1 MDKRITVIQVR
12 KERRSGAMSEQW
24 NSGGAGNSGGG
35 VSKNLSVP
43 HLLPSVSTECQHSLV
58 PYSLWGFIIILFD
71 VPIFI
76 GLTDCGGVTTLS
88 HTI

>member
-1 MDKRITVIQVR
+1 MEQQ
-12 KERRSGAMSEQW
+12 RSEVY
-24 NSGGAGNSGGG
+24 GGAIVIRSITGRTTFHHHN
-35 VSKNLSVP
+35 VLIV
-43 HLLPSVSTECQHSLV
+43 SLV
-58 PYSLWGFIIILFD
+58 PYSLRGFIIILFD